1 MSNTKKFVAVAAAA
15 FAFAFSATIA
25 SAVSASAIYTP
36 ASGYLKVGSGM
47 GAKAYQAPNV
57 VAAQQALNACT
68 GSHLAEDGKFGPL
81 TTGVFK
87 AFQQSKG
94 IKVDG
99 VIGPETAATLAAC
112 SGSSTSSNDNGGSV
126 SLHGDAGDL
135 ADANLLGTYSNE
147 KVMEGES
154 DAKVL
159 AIELEADNGSDLAI
173 QNFKINLTMDGSGS
187 TRPNKYMDK
196 VTVWEGTKEVGSA
209 DISDFTKNGTDYSK
223 NISLSNAVVKDGQKA
238 KFYVSVDALENI
250 DSGDLGQDWLIS
262 VDSVRFSDASGAV
275 ITSTDYELGDT
286 VAFSFEDLA
295 TSGDL
300 EAKLS
305 KASDSPAAQVVEADS
320 TSDTNGVSLLK
331 FKIKAEGSDM
341 TIDNMVLS
349 VESSGADIDEIAK
362 QFTLSMDGNEID
374 SIDSSI
380 ASTSGTINFT
390 DLEDDIS
397 ISEGDTVE
405 FEVAADINDFE
416 GAFNAGDT
424 LKVSF
429 TGANFDDT
437 TCSSGI
443 ECTVINDGN
452 DDSVGSSDRSGS
464 ALGETQTFYENG
476 LMFSLVS
483 TSASVT
489 TVGDASA
496 TTPTSDTGTF
506 TIKYK
511 LTAFGSNISVD
522 KDCVEDGSQ
531 SADEGVSYIITNG
544 SNIAAT
550 SCSVS
555 STADT
560 NPDDSNAWLIEDGS
574 SETFTL
580 TVAGTATADTFAKVY
595 LEAINYDEDTTDTSP
610 DQFFMSDIGE
620 DTTST
625 NEIYLNDN

>member
-57 VAAQQALNACT
+57 VAAQQALNDCT

-341 TIDNMVLS
+341 TIDNIELDVTPT
-349 VESSGADIDEIAK
+349 GANANEIVK
-362 QFTLSMDGNEID
+362 QYTLLMDGEEMDGEEID
-374 SIDSSI
+374 SIDATSI
-380 ASTSGTINFT
+380 TSTSTGQIEFT

-397 ISEGDTVE
+397 IDEGHTVE
-405 FEVAADINDFE
+405 FTVAADINDF
-416 GAFNAGDT
+416 GGSFGAGDSI
-424 LKVSF
+424 KVSF
-429 TGANFDDT
+429 TAANFDDT
-437 TCSSGI
+437 TN
-443 ECTVINDGN
+443 TVI
-452 DDSVGSSDRSGS
+452 DDVNGDTVEASDRSGS

-511 LTAFGSNISVD
+511 LTAFGSDISVD
-522 KDCVEDGSQ
+522 KSCVENGSQ
-531 SADEGVSYIITNG
+531 SAGEGVSYIITNAG
-544 SNIAAT
+544 SNST
-550 SCSVS
+550 VCSVS

-560 NPDDSNAWLIEDGS
+560 NPDDSNAWIIEDGS

-580 TVAGTATADTFAKVY
+580 TVAATASADHFAKVY
-595 LEAINYDEDTTDTSP
+595 LESINYDEDTTDTSP